1 MLKHTPCG
9 MHGAF
14 IAVLQ
19 RTSGPSAPIPNIE
32 YAARHGCAAYSPT
45 VRPGA
50 MSSAN
55 CLPSQYLCPLS
66 MQHTTCGVQDATEM
80 QQVQQACSPHPAVP
94 LSITEHG
101 AVQPD
106 RLAPTCTKE
115 RVRMRTRMHGWMQLR
130 IQ

>member
-1 MLKHTPCG
+1 MAASLVRPNPFHGTLHDVCYMLKHTPCG

-14 IAVLQ
+14 IAILQ

-50 MSSAN
+50 MSNSN

-66 MQHTTCGVQDATEM
+66 MQHATCGVQDATEM
-80 QQVQQACSPHPAVP
+80 QQMQQACSPHPVP
-94 LSITEHG
+94 LSITDG
-101 AVQPD
+101 CTA
-106 RLAPTCTKE
+106 LSSPTA
-115 RVRMRTRMHGWMQLR
+115 
-130 IQ
+130 